1 MEQPLNKTGF
11 HHALRVQ
18 EDICTGCSHCL
29 RVCPTDAVRIRHGK
43 SHINENKCIDCGEC
57 YRACPVSAVH
67 VEQDDLQG
75 MFKFRYRVA
84 LIPSVFLSQFPDSC
98 TREMVY
104 GALYEIGFT
113 GVYEIERMA
122 PLLIRAQQEWLASQ
136 PEKGV
141 SISAFCPAIVRLIQV
156 RFPGLTKQLML
167 VKPPV
172 DAAAWYC
179 RQSLLDQGAR
189 EEEIGLFYF
198 TPCAAKI
205 AAVKSPVGESF
216 SLINGVANLNA
227 IYNKVL
233 LHLNNK
239 QNLQIPAGVEDPLM
253 QEGIRWALT
262 QGEAM
267 HHRGR
272 ALAIDGIQNVIE
284 FLEKLENDDAG
295 EIDFLELRACDQGC
309 PGGILVSGNRF
320 LITERMLEKSRQSVT
335 GSNSDQRESIPAN
348 IKDHLQLAS
357 IHPRPSLALDTDM
370 GKAMKKL
377 EKVRKLMCYLPGFD
391 CAACGAPS
399 CQALAEDTVRAE
411 ANISDCVF
419 IQRIMEKHHK
429 LSPEHSMNIIGKIW
443 GKDRLEKNCNKIG
456 ANNENF

>member
-1 MEQPLNKTGF
+1 MEQRINKTEF

-29 RVCPTDAVRIRHGK
+29 RVCPTDAVRIRNGK
-43 SHINENKCIDCGEC
+43 SHISENKCIDCGEC
-57 YRACPVSAVH
+57 YRACPVSAIH

-75 MFKFRYRVA
+75 MFGFRYRVA

-98 TREMVY
+98 TREMVF
-104 GALYEIGFT
+104 GALMDMGFT
-113 GVYEIERMA
+113 GVFEIEKMA
-122 PLLIRAQQEWLASQ
+122 PLLIHAQQEWLAGQ

-156 RFPGLTKQLML
+156 RFPGLTNHLML

-233 LHLNNK
+233 THLNNK
-239 QNLQIPAGVEDPLM
+239 QNLQIANKVDVPLGPD
-253 QEGIRWALT
+253 GIRWALT
-262 QGEAM
+262 QGEAR

-272 ALAIDGIQNVIE
+272 SLAIDGIQNVIE

-320 LITERMLEKSRQSVT
+320 LITERMLGKSNQAMT
-335 GSNSDQRESIPAN
+335 DCHHATTEGFPEG
-348 IKDHLQLAS
+348 IKDHLSLAS
-357 IHPRPSLALDTDM
+357 IHPRPSLMLDTDM
-370 GKAMKKL
+370 SRAMKKL
-377 EKVRKLMCYLPGFD
+377 EKVRNLMCYLPGFD

-399 CQALAEDTVRAE
+399 CQALAEDTVRGE

-429 LSPEHSMNIIGKIW
+429 LSPEHSLNIIEKIW